1 MTEEEKIEEQLEQQD
16 VEGSAGTSDD
26 GDKEGAW
33 VGLDYL
39 SNVPLKVIVE
49 LGQTE
54 IKLGEL
60 LRLQKGSTLELN
72 KLAGEPLEF
81 FLGGELAARGEVVVI
96 NEKFGIRLTDVINPE
111 GEEHKL
117 DAS

>member
-1 MTEEEKIEEQLEQQD
+1 MEEIKNEQTEPEAVEVNQNTPMQSNEES
-16 VEGSAGTSDD
+16 SA
-26 GDKEGAW
+26 W
-33 VGLDYL
+33 IGLDYL
-39 SNVPLKVIVE
+39 ANVPLRVIVE

-54 IKLGEL
+54 IRLGEL

-111 GEEHKL
+111 GEEQNKV
-117 DAS
+117 DA

>member
-1 MTEEEKIEEQLEQQD
+1 MSDQDEIKKELETKTELNEEL
-16 VEGSAGTSDD
+16 SDSD
-26 GDKEGAW
+26 SDEKSSW

-39 SNVPLKVIVE
+39 SNIPLKVIVE
-49 LGQTE
+49 LGQTD

-117 DAS
+117 DA